1 MELPNPLP
9 ISIDIPSSTLQCS
22 GNRRSTGVPWVEKV
36 ARWKWHV
43 RGNWNPRE
51 DRIPSVVWL
60 GILWIG
66 MLLGFGLDAR
76 TFLGKHPPL
85 LLHLHA
91 ATFTL
96 WMFLLTA
103 QVLLVVRDRVDLHRK
118 LGWFLAAWACL
129 MGVMGPVGV
138 YTAVMMNVKV
148 HGPFPYPFISV
159 HAVDIGGFLVLL
171 AIGITMRKNSAAH
184 KRLMIL
190 STVALADPGFNRFIA
205 MSIRPIHIPPST
217 FFSSSSAATFSS
229 SR

>member
-1 MELPNPLP
+1 
-9 ISIDIPSSTLQCS
+9 
-22 GNRRSTGVPWVEKV
+22 
-36 ARWKWHV
+36 
-43 RGNWNPRE
+43 
-51 DRIPSVVWL
+51 
-60 GILWIG
+60 

-76 TFLGKHPPL
+76 SFLGQHPPL
-85 LLHLHA
+85 VLHLHA

-103 QVLLVVRDRVDLHRK
+103 QVLLVVRNRVALHRK

-138 YTAVMMNVKV
+138 YTAVMMKVKA

-171 AIGITMRKNSAAH
+171 AIGISLRRNSAAH

-190 STVALADPGFNRFIA
+190 STVALADPGFNRLIGYVYRANPHTPFQVFLVVFYGNILIVALMIGWDFYRGRLIRSHVIA
-205 MSIRPIHIPPST
+205 SISLLTCMYIA
-217 FFSSSSAATFSS
+217 SAMYCWQPWKNLTLQWVTSWAK
-229 SR
+229 

>member
-1 MELPNPLP
+1 
-9 ISIDIPSSTLQCS
+9 
-22 GNRRSTGVPWVEKV
+22 
-36 ARWKWHV
+36 
-43 RGNWNPRE
+43 
-51 DRIPSVVWL
+51 
-60 GILWIG
+60 

-76 TFLGKHPPL
+76 SFLRKHPPL

-138 YTAVMMNVKV
+138 YTAVMMKV
-148 HGPFPYPFISV
+148 RGHGPFPDPFISV
-159 HAVDIGGFLVLL
+159 HLVDIGGFLVLL
-171 AIGITMRKNSAAH
+171 AIGIAMRRNSAAH

-190 STVALADPGFNRFIA
+190 STVALADPGFNRLIA
-205 MSIRPIHIPPST
+205 YVYPADPHTPFHVFLFVFYGNILIVALMIGWDFCRGRLIRSHVIASISLLTCMYIASVLYCWQPWQNLTLQWVTSW
-217 FFSSSSAATFSS
+217 AK
-229 SR
+229 